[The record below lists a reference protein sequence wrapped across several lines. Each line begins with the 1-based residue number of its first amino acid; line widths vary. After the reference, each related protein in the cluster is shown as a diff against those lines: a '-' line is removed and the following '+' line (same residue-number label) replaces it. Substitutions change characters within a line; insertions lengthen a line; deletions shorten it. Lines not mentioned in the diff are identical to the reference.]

1 MVQIFYELLIVIAFN
16 VALNEKVNELSK
28 FKKNKKIV
36 STAFNIVESLQGII
50 NSFADFWVMSFDPFH
65 QTDFHGIKCEEKT
78 TENH

>member
-28 FKKNKKIV
+28 FKKHKTIA

-50 NSFADFWVMSFDPFH
+50 NSFADF
-65 QTDFHGIKCEEKT
+65 
-78 TENH
+78 